1 MSKTHGAEL
10 SEVKLSATRR
20 KWLPYFEAAL
30 LLLFIVLVF
39 WHTTGGKT
47 QAPPPPLP
55 QAQEFI
61 KRGDE
66 YFAKQDLG
74 KAIIEY
80 WRAIQAIE
88 AAKSESPGAT
98 SGLNESL
105 LHAHLRVAEIY
116 FHSHWSEDARSHLE
130 RAAQID
136 PDYPGVHLL
145 RGKLL
150 RDDGETALAV
160 QELLTVL
167 KKEPSH
173 AEAHYYLGVLYQGAK
188 QYKEALAHY
197 EKAVENDPEL
207 EKLPFESAPIGL
219 QARLQLSRTYR
230 RLIQD
235 YQFTDRSLTAAE
247 QAEVGKME
255 DKGIAVLEE
264 AVRKDANYAEAKQE
278 LIGLLYGRAAALGR
292 EGGKQRPY
300 DEALKVYEHIVALD
314 QTEVDAWQWIGQIN
328 NSFMQDPEAA
338 LEAYKKAYQLHSD
351 PGILAEIKSIE
362 QDLKNVTNQ

>member
-1 MSKTHGAEL
+1 M
-10 SEVKLSATRR
+10 R

-47 QAPPPPLP
+47 QAPPPPLS
-55 QAQEFI
+55 QAQAFI
-61 KRGDE
+61 KGGDE

-88 AAKSESPGAT
+88 AAKVEQASRPFSESPGAT

-105 LHAHLRVAEIY
+105 LHAHLRVSEIY
-116 FHSHWSEDARSHLE
+116 FHSNWGEDARSHLE

-167 KKEPSH
+167 KKEPSN

-188 QYKEALAHY
+188 QYKEAIAQY

-292 EGGKQRPY
+292 EGGKQRAY

-314 QTEVDAWQWIGQIN
+314 PTEVDAWQWMGQIN

-351 PGILAEIKSIE
+351 PSILAEIKSIE
-362 QDLKNVTNQ
+362 QDLKSATSQ